1 MSVSASEPLTASAN
15 LTGSVDPVTERV
27 LYLFCFATTDLAS
40 AASGIAGLS
49 DLVLHRLG
57 ELVAVCGWTE
67 VEQWS
72 GPQGERNLEDLRW
85 LGPRVMHHQAVIE
98 AAMQASAVLPARLG
112 TLFSSPEALG
122 HFLTVHQ
129 HTIAHFLSQTR
140 NQDEWA
146 VKGLLD
152 RAKAGDW
159 LLSRLSAAQPEC
171 SEASGVRYLRQRR
184 MRAAATKELNQ
195 WVAQTLESLIDR
207 LRQHSTEFHQR
218 SVSAPAEPGTPQIVV
233 NLAFLVP
240 RDALGEFRR
249 CVERANLEHR
259 EHGLELVLSGPWP
272 PYSFCPALEMAP

>member
-1 MSVSASEPLTASAN
+1 VNASEHMTEARNPAA
-15 LTGSVDPVTERV
+15 ERV
-27 LYLFCFATTDLAS
+27 LYLFCFATMELVW
-40 AASGIAGLS
+40 AAPGIAGLS

-57 ELVAVCGWTE
+57 DLVAVCGWTE

-72 GPQGERNLEDLRW
+72 GPQGERNLEDLQW

-98 AAMQASAVLPARLG
+98 AAMQVSAVMPARLG
-112 TLFSSPEALG
+112 TLFSSPDALG

-129 HTIAHFLSQTR
+129 HTIARFLNQTR

-159 LLSRLSAAQPEC
+159 LFSRLSAAQPEC
-171 SEASGVRYLRQRR
+171 SGASGARYLQERR
-184 MRAAATKELNQ
+184 MRAAAAKELNQ
-195 WVAQTLESLIDR
+195 WVAQTLESLIDQ
-207 LRQHSTEFHQR
+207 LRRHATGFHQR
-218 SVSAPAEPGTPQIVV
+218 GVITPAEPGTPQTVV
-233 NLAFLVP
+233 NLAFLVA

-259 EHGLELVLSGPWP
+259 EHGLELGLSGPWP
-272 PYSFCPALEMAP
+272 PYSFCPPLETEP